1 MKAEN
6 ARHEKGATLT
16 SRQLQDGDYVAEI
29 FGDPIPRWMQT
40 STLDNAVPYDP
51 LKRTLALRMRQDRRH
66 VDDVPGAYRHRVH
79 ALTAVALHA
88 AAPVIGER
96 MIDVGCGCGATVL
109 ELARRV
115 GPTSH
120 VLGLDVLEPMS
131 ARARERIA
139 PEELGNAKVVV
150 HDAAS
155 YVFPLGIAD
164 LLFSRFGVVVLL
176 TRRQRLPTCGWGHG
190 PAAAFLAWRRER

>member
-1 MKAEN
+1 
-6 ARHEKGATLT
+6 
-16 SRQLQDGDYVAEI
+16 
-29 FGDPIPRWMQT
+29 
-40 STLDNAVPYDP
+40 
-51 LKRTLALRMRQDRRH
+51 
-66 VDDVPGAYRHRVH
+66 
-79 ALTAVALHA
+79 
-88 AAPVIGER
+88 
-96 MIDVGCGCGATVL
+96 
-109 ELARRV
+109 
-115 GPTSH
+115 
-120 VLGLDVLEPMS
+120 MS

-190 PAAAFLAWRRER
+190 PGPPCWRGVVSAEAILGDVRLG